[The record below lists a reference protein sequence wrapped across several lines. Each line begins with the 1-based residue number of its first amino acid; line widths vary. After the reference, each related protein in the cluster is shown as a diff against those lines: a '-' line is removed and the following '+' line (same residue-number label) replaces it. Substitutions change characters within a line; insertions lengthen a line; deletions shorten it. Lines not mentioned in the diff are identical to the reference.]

1 MLYRVKIGDT
11 RKIIRNGQRTILPAA
26 PQDLNS

>member
-11 RKIIRNGQRTILPAA
+11 RKIIRNGQRTFLPAA